1 MSDTLFD
8 KYGGFATVG
17 NIVHNFYEKVLDEDS
32 LRHYF
37 KGIDMERLI
46 RHQTD
51 FMCMILGGPV
61 NYSGRDLRK
70 AHSRLNIIEKDFYT
84 VAELLEE
91 ALEEAGVEDEDIQT
105 IMAIVAGTKGDLVV
119 ESES

>member
-1 MSDTLFD
+1 MSTLFD

-17 NIVHNFYEKVLDEDS
+17 NIVHNFYEKILDDGE
-32 LRHYF
+32 LRPYF

-61 NYSGRDLRK
+61 DYTGRDLRK
-70 AHSRLNIIEKDFYT
+70 AYSRLNITEKDFY
-84 VAELLEE
+84 A
-91 ALEEAGVEDEDIQT
+91 
-105 IMAIVAGTKGDLVV
+105 VV
-119 ESES
+119 GL